1 MTKSSKGE
9 WVRFVIAG
17 GANTVATYVLYL
29 ALLYL
34 VDYRVAFTTSFI
46 VGIVIAYSLN
56 ALFVF
61 HARWSPSTLFGYP
74 VVYLFQYGL
83 GLLLLT
89 VEVDALGVD
98 RRFAPFVNVVLLL
111 PLTFVLNRWFLM
123 RRGRS
128 DEDKSH
134 G

>member
-9 WVRFVIAG
+9 WVRFVIVG

-56 ALFVF
+56 AWFVF
-61 HARWSPSTLFGYP
+61 RTRWSLFKLFGYP
-74 VVYLFQYGL
+74 VVYLIQYAL

-98 RRFAPFVNVVLLL
+98 RRLAPFINVVLLL
-111 PLTFVLNRWFLM
+111 PLTFLLNRWFLTRKG
-123 RRGRS
+123 RR
-128 DEDKSH
+128 DENEPC